1 MNRWISWLLPVLM
14 LCASGPAAAHLMVA
28 QKGTLNL
35 QGDSGFLVLS
45 LPVSAFA
52 DTSEPHVVQQV
63 QQGVLLRDAQGSRP
77 LQGVLVSPSP
87 DDDTPGSPVH
97 QLVILGRF
105 ALAGPVPQGVESLQL
120 SLNLYG
126 TGKEEQRTELTVING
141 DQRSLL
147 ILDAQHATQRLFPSR
162 WQVFIDAIELGVRHI
177 LSGPDHLL
185 FLAVVL
191 FGTVGWRQMLGV
203 LTTFTVGHAITLI
216 VGSMGWLVLPDVL
229 VESAIAL
236 TIVVMA
242 ALEWWMRRSGRVLG
256 LQSRLLLVLGCAL
269 IHGLGFAAAL
279 RELGLVGPRL
289 WPTIAGFNVGI
300 EAGQV
305 LVALPVMAVLLWWR
319 GRLADANRP

>member
-1 MNRWISWLLPVLM
+1 
-14 LCASGPAAAHLMVA
+14 
-28 QKGTLNL
+28 LNL

>member
-1 MNRWISWLLPVLM
+1 MKVLGCCLALALL
-14 LCASGPAAAHLMVA
+14 LCASTPAAAHLMVA

-35 QGDSGFLVLS
+35 QGDGAFLVLS

-63 QQGVLLRDAQGSRP
+63 LQRVVLRDAQGPRP

-126 TGKEEQRTELTVING
+126 TGKEEQRTELTVIDG

-162 WQVFIDAIELGVRHI
+162 WQVFVDAIELGVRHI
-177 LSGPDHLL
+177 LSGLDHLV

-191 FGTVGWRQMLGV
+191 FGAVGWRQVLVV

-242 ALEWWMRRSGRVLG
+242 ALEGWLRRRGRVLA
-256 LQSRLLLVLGCAL
+256 LRWRLLLVLGCAL
-269 IHGLGFAAAL
+269 IHGLGFAAAV
-279 RELGLVGPRL
+279 RELGLAGSRL
-289 WPTIAGFNVGI
+289 WPTVAGFNVGI

-305 LVALPVMAVLLWWR
+305 LVALPVMGALLWWR
-319 GRLADANRP
+319 RRSAIA

>member
-1 MNRWISWLLPVLM
+1 MNRYASWLLAVLM

-126 TGKEEQRTELTVING
+126 TGKEEQRTELTVISAQ
-141 DQRSLL
+141 QRSLL

-242 ALEWWMRRSGRVLG
+242 ALEWWMRRRGRVLG

-269 IHGLGFAAAL
+269 IHGLGFAAVV
-279 RELGLVGPRL
+279 RELGLAGPRL
-289 WPTIAGFNVGI
+289 WPTVAGFNVGI

-305 LVALPVMAVLLWWR
+305 LVALPVMAALLWWR
-319 GRLADANRP
+319 RRSAIA